1 MRKPKDFDSEL
12 KALNDRAQQLR
23 ARKVQQ
29 LGELVLATGADTLGF
44 ETLAGAL
51 LAARGAEPGAKGVW
65 QAAGCAFFQ
74 SSRRAGAQAGETGSG
89 GTPPSGSGS
98 LPLVGGASTK

>member
-12 KALNDRAQQLR
+12 NSLNQRAQQLKT
-23 ARKVQQ
+23 RKAQQ
-29 LGELVLATGADTLGF
+29 LGELVLATGADMLGF

-65 QAAGCAFFQ
+65 HSAGSAFFQ
-74 SSRRAGAQAGETGSG
+74 SSRRSRARGTEASG
-89 GTPPSGSGS
+89 GSTPPSEGGA
-98 LPLVGGASTK
+98 LPRAGGASTN